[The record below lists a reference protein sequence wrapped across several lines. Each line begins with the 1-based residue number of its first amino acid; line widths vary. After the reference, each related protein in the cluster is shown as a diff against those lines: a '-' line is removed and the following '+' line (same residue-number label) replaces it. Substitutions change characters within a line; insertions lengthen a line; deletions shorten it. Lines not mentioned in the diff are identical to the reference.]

1 MITASVA
8 HADRTHARDGFPSG
22 PARLT
27 PERASRRQRLRPS
40 AVPVRRP
47 LEVGGSRSSLECEA
61 EQVARAVANRGRPMS
76 DATAGTAAPRVVHDV
91 LRESGTPLDEAS
103 REFFEPRF
111 RHDFSAV
118 RVHTGRAA
126 TASARSI
133 RAEAYAAGDHIV
145 FGEHAPS
152 RELLAHELAH
162 VVQDRER
169 GEARAVHRR
178 VEMRDVGRG
187 EQSGFARVAELIK
200 RLNGVAN
207 GLVFL
212 LDAKN
217 DLQYVENPYG
227 TMTEFEKR
235 MKGFIDSGTP
245 IRLRITNKSG
255 LLKDSK
261 GKFTLHV
268 DLDAFQ
274 SGYVDIDDLLA
285 DDDLTMQTD
294 LVHFLTERAVTK
306 DYTRRIG
313 TDFSNAEFDFGHARG
328 IDAETQVLRDFF
340 KDDSIRFV
348 KESDSAGI
356 ARLWTNSRRDEIRS
370 RFRDKGGLESGFI
383 DVKLRD
389 GRLMSATEYRDLLA
403 AARAAATAG
412 GGATP

>member
-1 MITASVA
+1 MISAAVA
-8 HADRTHARDGFPSG
+8 HPDRTQAREGSPSA
-22 PARLT
+22 PKTRV
-27 PERASRRQRLRPS
+27 PERAPPGRLRRPS

-47 LEVGGSRSSLECEA
+47 LEIGGGNSGAEREA
-61 EQVARAVANRGRPMS
+61 DRLARASSPTPNANGATPMP
-76 DATAGTAAPRVVHDV
+76 APRIVDDV
-91 LRESGTPLDEAS
+91 LRRESGAPLDDAS
-103 REFFEPRF
+103 RELFEPRF

-126 TASARSI
+126 SASARAI
-133 RAEAYAAGDHIV
+133 QAEAYAAGDHIV
-145 FGEHAPS
+145 LAEGPGAS

-169 GEARAVHRR
+169 GEARAVQRR
-178 VEMRDVGRG
+178 VEIRDVGRG
-187 EQSGFARVAELIK
+187 EQSGFARVPELIK
-200 RLNGVAN
+200 RLNGVAD
-207 GLVFL
+207 GLVFT

-217 DLQYVENPYG
+217 DLQYTENPYG

-245 IRLRITNKSG
+245 IRLRITNQSG
-255 LLKDSK
+255 LLKDDK

-294 LVHFLTERAVTK
+294 LVHFLTERSVTK

-313 TDFSNAEFDFGHARG
+313 TNFSQKEFDFGHAQG
-328 IDAETQVLRDFF
+328 IDAETHVLRDFF
-340 KDDSIRFV
+340 KDDTIRFV
-348 KESDSAGI
+348 SESDSAGI

-370 RFRDKGGLESGFI
+370 RFKDKGGLESGFI

-389 GRLMSATEYRDLLA
+389 GRVISATEYRDLLA
-403 AARAAATAG
+403 AAKAPAAG
-412 GGATP
+412 GAGGAP

>member
-1 MITASVA
+1 VQ
-8 HADRTHARDGFPSG
+8 
-22 PARLT
+22 
-27 PERASRRQRLRPS
+27 E
-40 AVPVRRP
+40 
-47 LEVGGSRSSLECEA
+47 
-61 EQVARAVANRGRPMS
+61 
-76 DATAGTAAPRVVHDV
+76 V
-91 LRESGTPLDEAS
+91 LREPGAPLDAAS
-103 REFFEPRF
+103 REFFEPRVG
-111 RHDFSAV
+111 HDLSSV
-118 RVHTGRAA
+118 RVHTGRVAA
-126 TASARSI
+126 AAARSI
-133 RAEAYAAGDHIV
+133 HARAYAAGDHIV
-145 FGEHAPS
+145 FGAPQPT
-152 RELLAHELAH
+152 RDLLAHELAH

-169 GEARAVHRR
+169 GEARAVHRS
-178 VEMRDVGRG
+178 VEIRDVGRG
-187 EQSGFARVAELIK
+187 EQSGFARVPELID
-200 RLNGVAN
+200 RLNGVAD

-235 MKGFIDSGTP
+235 MKAFIDSGTP

-255 LLKDSK
+255 LLKDSS

-294 LVHFLTERAVTK
+294 LVHFLTERSVTK

-313 TDFSNAEFDFGHARG
+313 TDFSQAEFDFGHARG
-328 IDAETQVLRDFF
+328 IDAETHVLRDFF

-389 GRLMSATEYRDLLA
+389 GRILSATDYRDLLA
-403 AARAAATAG
+403 AVRAAANAVAGPTA
-412 GGATP
+412 